1 MTSERSKR
9 RDFLS
14 LIFIS
19 KSIILCGQKII
30 HNGEVPLLHV
40 ASVDCVYKSYT
51 CISIIIQVKLP
62 KGINIIVSWKSLLH
76 TSSRLSFS
84 FTFWFGFYNGSS
96 RHQGCN
102 GVLCWTT
109 QWWWAWKQ
117 IQRNVRNKNFP
128 DQVEVFASNHSSSIH
143 SHLLQ

>member
-40 ASVDCVYKSYT
+40 ASVDCIYKRYT
-51 CISIIIQVKLP
+51 RISIIIQVKLP
-62 KGINIIVSWKSLLH
+62 KGINNSFMEIIVTYQLLVVLLVHFLIWLLQWQQQTPGMQWSSLLDYAVMVSLK
-76 TSSRLSFS
+76 TDSKKFEEQKFPRSS
-84 FTFWFGFYNGSS
+84 
-96 RHQGCN
+96 
-102 GVLCWTT
+102 
-109 QWWWAWKQ
+109 
-117 IQRNVRNKNFP
+117 
-128 DQVEVFASNHSSSIH
+128 
-143 SHLLQ
+143 